1 VTIARDNPVAITNG
15 RPADIRN
22 DPADLRYAAV
32 VSAPALAQET
42 GVSQAMVTRAAQAL
56 GFSGYPDLQATI
68 RERFAGP
75 ASDRLVAT
83 SRELEGTSGAVMRR
97 VMLEDAENIR
107 ASAEDLTDETVQRV
121 VDCLLAARQVYVHG
135 ARGSHGL
142 ARILA
147 YVLSLLLPV
156 RTLAESPAAVLDDL
170 VGLTPQ
176 DVVVVISFHAGSP
189 PRRMDCLAVDLM
201 CFAEKVGAPRIVITD
216 QISGHLARL
225 ATLKMIVRLSR
236 LRLTPSY
243 APGASVINGLVTAIA
258 LSARDV
264 AAPRLAAAEQL
275 WGIFDSDFEPEV
287 VQNEV
292 PSRARRTHKRS

>member
-1 VTIARDNPVAITNG
+1 
-15 RPADIRN
+15 
-22 DPADLRYAAV
+22 
-32 VSAPALAQET
+32 
-42 GVSQAMVTRAAQAL
+42 
-56 GFSGYPDLQATI
+56 
-68 RERFAGP
+68 
-75 ASDRLVAT
+75 
-83 SRELEGTSGAVMRR
+83 
-97 VMLEDAENIR
+97 
-107 ASAEDLTDETVQRV
+107 
-121 VDCLLAARQVYVHG
+121 
-135 ARGSHGL
+135 
-142 ARILA
+142 
-147 YVLSLLLPV
+147 
-156 RTLAESPAAVLDDL
+156 
-170 VGLTPQ
+170 
-176 DVVVVISFHAGSP
+176 VVVVISFHAGSP
-189 PRRMDCLAVDLM
+189 PRRMDRLAVDLM